1 MNFNYKI
8 INLIIILQ
16 KENYLSIV
24 LMKMIHLN
32 NFFWISKID
41 LSKWIYLR
49 SRTYIHECIYNTI

>member
-24 LMKMIHLN
+24 LMKMIHLK

-41 LSKWIYLR
+41 LSYLNEF
-49 SRTYIHECIYNTI
+49 I

>member
-1 MNFNYKI
+1 MNFNYK

-41 LSKWIYLR
+41 LSYLNEF
-49 SRTYIHECIYNTI
+49 I